1 MGGGVWRS
9 ASVRKRCASARV
21 CRLARPLLALRLIRR
36 LTPRPRIFPN
46 SIVSAVCPPIT
57 SSRPPRRA
65 PQNPGTG
72 ADRVL
77 IASGALDEETYLRAL
92 ADELGVPFEPL
103 DGVARAL
110 CPLGDERLT
119 ARLPGIR

>member
-1 MGGGVWRS
+1 MAVGIGAEAVRVRSRVSFGTPAVS
-9 ASVRKRCASARV
+9 ASIEPPAYAPPEDFPELDCIRG
-21 CRLARPLLALRLIRR
+21 LLADHVVE
-36 LTPRPRIFPN
+36 T
-46 SIVSAVCPPIT
+46 AEA
-57 SSRPPRRA
+57 RA
-65 PQNPGTG
+65 AKLGTG